1 MCIKRL
7 KKESHYTHKTS
18 KRKKIT
24 CLAFYHLY
32 AFYAFYA
39 CEITSNNL
47 IYAFYAF
54 YACEITPNNLIYY
67 TALFMLVKVFFLFF
81 FLDIFKRIKILP
93 FFISVCLY
101 GLHAFRVC
109 EIFSIKKKS
118 YITLITSSILSP
130 EIRF

>member
-24 CLAFYHLY
+24 MHIKISKRKKITCLTFY
-32 AFYAFYA
+32 AFYAF
-39 CEITSNNL
+39 CTF
-47 IYAFYAF
+47 YAFYAF

-67 TALFMLVKVFFLFF
+67 TALLMLVKAFFLFF

-101 GLHAFRVC
+101 VFHAFGVC
-109 EIFSIKKKS
+109 EMFSTQKVLH
-118 YITLITSSILSP
+118 YP
-130 EIRF
+130 